1 MHTLG
6 CMLSYMPIHYDW
18 FARTGIPALVMT
30 SGNLSDLP
38 IAITPEDAEAQLA
51 GKVAILLHHNRPIH
65 NRVDD
70 SVLQVCGGQP
80 CLIRRS
86 RGYVPEPFFT
96 IQMWK
101 GSWLSVPE
109 KVNTF
114 ALGKRRDDPAKSI
127 YWRLKELGDFPVLY
141 GIYGAVS
148 VICFVSISS
157 DWFVICIRIIF
168 PAKRRNVSRNLFPYL
183 Y

>member
-1 MHTLG
+1 MFRDLEHLQVYTATEPMEERCLVSWRRPIVLLRQRSRLASGINPGMHTLG

-96 IQMWK
+96 DTNVEGIM
-101 GSWLSVPE
+101 LSV
-109 KVNTF
+109 
-114 ALGKRRDDPAKSI
+114 RRK
-127 YWRLKELGDFPVLY
+127 
-141 GIYGAVS
+141 
-148 VICFVSISS
+148 
-157 DWFVICIRIIF
+157 
-168 PAKRRNVSRNLFPYL
+168 
-183 Y
+183 